1 MANDSKNIGSIVE
14 RYSKALLELSIESKN
29 MEEVQKDI
37 QNIMDLIETS
47 EDFRRVLKS
56 PILSR
61 NDQKQIIEKV
71 FSKISISKMVLKFFI
86 VVSTNRRSFI
96 IDRIC
101 KRFLEMEKDYKG
113 EVRAEIISTEA
124 PEKDILSKIEKIIKD
139 TIK

>member
-61 NDQKQIIEKV
+61 NDQ
-71 FSKISISKMVLKFFI
+71 
-86 VVSTNRRSFI
+86 TDN
-96 IDRIC
+96 
-101 KRFLEMEKDYKG
+101 
-113 EVRAEIISTEA
+113 
-124 PEKDILSKIEKIIKD
+124 
-139 TIK
+139 

>member
-71 FSKISISKMVLKFFI
+71 FSKISIFF
-86 VVSTNRRSFI
+86 
-96 IDRIC
+96 
-101 KRFLEMEKDYKG
+101 
-113 EVRAEIISTEA
+113 
-124 PEKDILSKIEKIIKD
+124 
-139 TIK
+139 

>member
-71 FSKISISKMVLKFFI
+71 FSKISLKLLLLNLKF
-86 VVSTNRRSFI
+86 
-96 IDRIC
+96 
-101 KRFLEMEKDYKG
+101 
-113 EVRAEIISTEA
+113 
-124 PEKDILSKIEKIIKD
+124 LSKIGQQ
-139 TIK
+139 